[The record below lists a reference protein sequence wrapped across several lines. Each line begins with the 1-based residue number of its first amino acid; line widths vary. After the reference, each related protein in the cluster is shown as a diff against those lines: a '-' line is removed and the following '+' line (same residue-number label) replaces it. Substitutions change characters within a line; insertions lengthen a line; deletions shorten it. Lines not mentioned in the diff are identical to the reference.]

1 MGWVRERSTGR
12 VMTDTTW
19 IVENKSKRP
28 PQPLTTE
35 FMEHNQLDPV
45 FEGKRPSLTPPY
57 QTIVDDGVEQ
67 VDGKWTTKYKVG
79 PVFTEY
85 KDSSGKTVTISEQ
98 TTTYKASVDATIAEE
113 NRSKRTAL
121 LAETDYFGLSDVT
134 MADNMKTYRQA
145 LRDLPKHSNWPHLAD
160 SDWPTKPS

>member
-1 MGWVRERSTGR
+1 
-12 VMTDTTW
+12 MTDTTW

-45 FEGKRPSLTPPY
+45 FEGARPSLTPPY

-85 KDSSGKTVTISEQ
+85 KDKGGKTVTISEQ
-98 TTTYKASVDATIAEE
+98 TTTHKASVDARVAES
-113 NRSKRTAL
+113 NRNQRNVL

-134 MADNMKTYRQA
+134 MTDNMKTYRQA
-145 LRDLPKHSNWPHLAD
+145 LRDLPKHSKWPHLTD
-160 SDWPTKPS
+160 SDWPTKP

>member
-1 MGWVRERSTGR
+1 MGWIRERSTGR

-35 FMEHNQLDPV
+35 CMEHNQLDPV
-45 FEGKRPSLTPPY
+45 FEGARPSLTPPY
-57 QTIVDDGVEQ
+57 ETIVDDGVEQ
-67 VDGKWTTKYKVG
+67 INGKWTTKYKVG

-98 TTTYKASVDATIAEE
+98 TTTHKASVDARVAES
-113 NRSKRTAL
+113 NRNQRNVL
-121 LAETDYFGLSDVT
+121 LTETDYFGLSDVT

>member
-45 FEGKRPSLTPPY
+45 FEGARPSLTPPY
-57 QTIVDDGVEQ
+57 ETIVDDGVEQ
-67 VDGKWTTKYKVG
+67 INGKWTTKYKVG

-85 KDSSGKTVTISEQ
+85 KDSDGKTITVDDQ
-98 TTTYKASVDATIAEE
+98 TATYKASIDARVAET
-113 NRSKRTAL
+113 NRNKRTAL
-121 LAETDYFGLSDVT
+121 LAETDYFGLSDST
-134 MADNMKTYRQA
+134 MADNMKVYRQA
-145 LRDLPKHSNWPHLAD
+145 LRDLSKHSNWPHLAD
-160 SDWPTKPS
+160 NDWPTKPS

>member
-12 VMTDTTW
+12 VLTDTTW

-57 QTIVDDGVEQ
+57 ETIVDDDPNVKAARAVGERNEAMRAKLEGWVGEMEQFLEQLENIHAMEMYYGDTELQNLINNSKDLINNFIDVQAKYFDVE
-67 VDGKWTTKYKVG
+67 VEFEPDDE
-79 PVFTEY
+79 TE
-85 KDSSGKTVTISEQ
+85 EE
-98 TTTYKASVDATIAEE
+98 AEKE
-113 NRSKRTAL
+113 
-121 LAETDYFGLSDVT
+121 
-134 MADNMKTYRQA
+134 
-145 LRDLPKHSNWPHLAD
+145 
-160 SDWPTKPS
+160 

>member
-1 MGWVRERSTGR
+1 
-12 VMTDTTW
+12 MTDTTW
-19 IVENKSKRP
+19 ITENKSKRP

-67 VDGKWTTKYKVG
+67 VDGKWTTKYYCNN
-79 PVFTEY
+79 EY

-98 TTTYKASVDATIAEE
+98 TTTHKASVDATIAEE
-113 NRSKRTAL
+113 NRSKRTVYL
-121 LAETDYFGLSDVT
+121 QKLITLVFQ
-134 MADNMKTYRQA
+134 M
-145 LRDLPKHSNWPHLAD
+145 
-160 SDWPTKPS
+160 